1 MKKKTLSM
9 LLAMI
14 IICLLVACKQGK
26 EANLLFPPEKDIEIT
41 YQTSNL
47 IYQNDGSTSYS
58 LGGVGPIFTFS
69 SNVLSIKDGEE
80 IRTFLISYDKIPLT
94 VESFQKQFQF
104 KERDKIPD
112 ISSYK
117 NLSQYNLCT
126 ATNEL
131 PGYRLYVL
139 DDQYWIGTL
148 YRTAVW
154 RIVSIDINK

>member
-1 MKKKTLSM
+1 MKKKTLIM
-9 LLAMI
+9 LLAMT

-26 EANLLFPPEKDIEIT
+26 EANLLFPPEKDTQVIYET
-41 YQTSNL
+41 LDL

-69 SNVLSIKDGEE
+69 NNVLSIKDGEE
-80 IRTFLISYDKIPLT
+80 IRTFLISYDEIPLT

-104 KERDKIPD
+104 QGRDKIPD

-117 NLSQYNLCT
+117 NLSQYNLC
-126 ATNEL
+126 ASTNEL

-148 YRTAVW
+148 YRNSVW
-154 RIVSIDINK
+154 RIVSIDIDK